1 MASSDSVAL
10 SSRVRRET
18 AEKAVESLLQWRNSK
33 REKPQLFDLEDFLYL
48 VVALKKIPPKGRTN
62 PYKIPLPHSLRSD
75 SSEICLIIDDRSR
88 SNLTKDDA
96 RKKIQSENIPISKVI
111 KLSKLKS
118 DYRPFEAKR
127 KLCDSYDMFFAD
139 DRVIPLLPSLLG
151 KHFYKKK
158 KIPVPLNLR
167 HKNWKEQIERSC
179 SSALLY
185 LRTGTCSVVKV
196 AKTSMEVEEIV
207 SNVIAAIDGIAEI
220 VPKKWSNVRS
230 FHLKVLESIALPIYQ
245 TVPELKLK
253 IDAAVK
259 GDEKGTEKEDEA
271 GKSPT
276 PVKVSNKKEKKSRM
290 KKGRIHEVRYMDSNG
305 GELSDEDD
313 LNGDLD
319 EDMDNAEVS
328 ENLKKGSDELK
339 RKTRSRVNKGKEEL
353 QNDLSSEKTLKKSTG
368 VKKDDSVK
376 QKKDK
381 ISTKKDDS
389 VKQKK
394 DKVAAKK
401 KDGGNIKQKEDEDE
415 GSAGKK
421 VKKSGVSKSKAADGT
436 KVKTKKLKAMK

>member
-1 MASSDSVAL
+1 MASPDSVTP

-33 REKPQLFDLEDFLYL
+33 REKPQLFDQEDFLYL
-48 VVALKKIPPKGRTN
+48 VVTLKKIPPKGRTN
-62 PYKIPLPHSLRSD
+62 PYKIPLPHSLHSD
-75 SSEICLIIDDRSR
+75 SSEICLIIDDRTK
-88 SNLTKDDA
+88 SNLTKDHA

-139 DRVIPLLPSLLG
+139 DRVIPLMPSLLG

-167 HKNWKEQIERSC
+167 HQNWKEQIEKSC
-179 SSALLY
+179 SSGLLY

-207 SNVIAAIDGIAEI
+207 SNVIAAIDGIAEV

-245 TVPELKLK
+245 TVPELKFK
-253 IDAAVK
+253 IEASVK
-259 GDEKGTEKEDEA
+259 GKEEEMEKEKEKEDA

-276 PVKVSNKKEKKSRM
+276 SVKVSNKKEKKLSK

-305 GELSDEDD
+305 GELSDEDEPD
-313 LNGDLD
+313 SDLD
-319 EDMDNAEVS
+319 EDMDNVEVS
-328 ENLKKGSDELK
+328 ENLKMGSDELK
-339 RKTRSRVNKGKEEL
+339 GKKRSRVNKGKEEL
-353 QNDLSSEKTLKKSTG
+353 QTELNVVKTLNKSIDMK
-368 VKKDDSVK
+368 KKDGSVK
-376 QKKDK
+376 QKKDE
-381 ISTKKDDS
+381 ISTKK
-389 VKQKK
+389 
-394 DKVAAKK
+394 
-401 KDGGNIKQKEDEDE
+401 KDGDKMKQKEGFFSVEEE

-421 VKKSGVSKSKAADGT
+421 VKKSGVSKLKAAGGT
-436 KVKTKKLKAMK
+436 KVKTKKLKSVLEMSEA

>member
-1 MASSDSVAL
+1 MASPDSVTP
-10 SSRVRRET
+10 SSKVRRET

-33 REKPQLFDLEDFLYL
+33 REKPKLFDQEDFLYL
-48 VVALKKIPPKGRTN
+48 VVTLKKIPPKGRTN
-62 PYKIPLPHSLRSD
+62 PYKIPLPHSLHSD
-75 SSEICLIIDDRSR
+75 SSELCLIIDDRTK

-111 KLSKLKS
+111 KISKLKS

-151 KHFYKKK
+151 KHFFKKK

-167 HKNWKEQIERSC
+167 HKNWKEQIEKSC
-179 SSALLY
+179 SSGLLY

-207 SNVIAAIDGIAEI
+207 NNVIAAIDGIAEV

-245 TVPELKLK
+245 TVPEMKFK
-253 IDAAVK
+253 IEAAVK
-259 GDEKGTEKEDEA
+259 GKEKELEEEEA

-276 PVKVSNKKEKKSRM
+276 PVKVSNKKEKKLSK

-305 GELSDEDD
+305 GELSDEEELDS
-313 LNGDLD
+313 DLD
-319 EDMDNAEVS
+319 EDMDNVKVS
-328 ENLKKGSDELK
+328 ENLKKGSNELK
-339 RKTRSRVNKGKEEL
+339 GKKRSRVNRGKKEL
-353 QNDLSSEKTLKKSTG
+353 QKELNVEKTLT
-368 VKKDDSVK
+368 KKDGSAK
-376 QKKDK
+376 QKKDE
-381 ISTKKDDS
+381 IT
-389 VKQKK
+389 
-394 DKVAAKK
+394 AK
-401 KDGGNIKQKEDEDE
+401 KDGDNIKQKEGLLSVEEE

-421 VKKSGVSKSKAADGT
+421 VKKSGGSKLKAAGGT
-436 KVKTKKLKAMK
+436 KVKTKKLKAGK

>member
-1 MASSDSVAL
+1 MASPGSVCVPP
-10 SSRVRRET
+10 SSRVNQQT

-33 REKPQLFDLEDFLYL
+33 REKPQLFDQEDFLYL
-48 VVALKKIPPKGRTN
+48 VVTLRKIPPKGRTN
-62 PYKIPLPHSLRSD
+62 PYKIPLPHSLHSE
-75 SSEICLIIDDRSR
+75 SSELCLIIDDRTK

-151 KHFYKKK
+151 KHFFKKK

-167 HKNWKEQIERSC
+167 HKNWKEQIEKSC
-179 SSALLY
+179 ASALLY

-230 FHLKVLESIALPIYQ
+230 FHLKLLESIALPIYQ
-245 TVPELKLK
+245 SVPDLKFK
-253 IDAAVK
+253 IEAAMK
-259 GDEKGTEKEDEA
+259 GEDKGIEEVEDS

-276 PVKVSNKKEKKSRM
+276 PVKVSNKKEKEKKLSK

-305 GELSDEDD
+305 GELSDEDE
-313 LNGDLD
+313 LGSDLD
-319 EDMDNAEVS
+319 EDTDNVKVS
-328 ENLKKGSDELK
+328 EDVIMGSDELK
-339 RKTRSRVNKGKEEL
+339 GKKRSRVNKGKEEDL
-353 QNDLSSEKTLKKSTG
+353 QTELNVEKPLKKPISM
-368 VKKDDSVK
+368 KKDSVK
-376 QKKDK
+376 QKKDE
-381 ISTKKDDS
+381 ISE
-389 VKQKK
+389 
-394 DKVAAKK
+394 KK
-401 KDGGNIKQKEDEDE
+401 KIGDKIKKKGGLLSVDNDGE
-415 GSAGKK
+415 SAGKK
-421 VKKSGVSKSKAADGT
+421 VKKSGVSKLKAAGT
-436 KVKTKKLKAMK
+436 KKAKK

>member
-1 MASSDSVAL
+1 MASPDSIAP
-10 SSRVRRET
+10 SSRIHRET
-18 AEKAVESLLQWRNSK
+18 AEKAVESLLQWQSSK
-33 REKPQLFDLEDFLYL
+33 QEKPQLLDQEDFLYL
-48 VVALKKIPPKGRTN
+48 VVTLKKIPPKGRTN
-62 PYKIPLPHSLRSD
+62 PYKISLPHSLHSD
-75 SSEICLIIDDRSR
+75 SSEICLIIDDRTK

-151 KHFYKKK
+151 KHFFKKK

-167 HKNWKEQIERSC
+167 HKNWKEQIEKSC

-230 FHLKVLESIALPIYQ
+230 FHLKVLESIALPLYQ
-245 TVPELKLK
+245 TVPEMKLK
-253 IDAAVK
+253 IEAAMK
-259 GDEKGTEKEDEA
+259 GESKVIEEEEEEDA

-276 PVKVSNKKEKKSRM
+276 PVKVSNKKEKKLGK
-290 KKGRIHEVRYMDSNG
+290 KKGRIHEIRYMDSNG
-305 GELSDEDD
+305 GDLSDEKQEI
-313 LNGDLD
+313 NSDLD
-319 EDMDNAEVS
+319 EDIDNVDAS
-328 ENLKKGSDELK
+328 ESVKKGSDELK
-339 RKTRSRVNKGKEEL
+339 GKKRSRVNQGKEKL
-353 QNDLSSEKTLKKSTG
+353 QEKPLKKSTG
-368 VKKDDSVK
+368 VMKKDGVK
-376 QKKDK
+376 QK
-381 ISTKKDDS
+381 DDVIS
-389 VKQKK
+389 VK
-394 DKVAAKK
+394 KK
-401 KDGGNIKQKEDEDE
+401 KKNGDDE
-415 GSAGKK
+415 SAGKK
-421 VKKSGVSKSKAADGT
+421 VKKSGVSKLEAAGT
-436 KVKTKKLKAMK
+436 KVKTKKLKAVK

>member
-1 MASSDSVAL
+1 MASPDSVTP
-10 SSRVRRET
+10 SSKVRRET

-33 REKPQLFDLEDFLYL
+33 REKPKLFDQEDFLYL
-48 VVALKKIPPKGRTN
+48 VVTLKKIPPKGRTN
-62 PYKIPLPHSLRSD
+62 PYKIPLPHSLHSD
-75 SSEICLIIDDRSR
+75 SSELCLIIDDRTK

-151 KHFYKKK
+151 KHFFKKK

-167 HKNWKEQIERSC
+167 HKNWKEQIEKSC
-179 SSALLY
+179 SSGLLY

-207 SNVIAAIDGIAEI
+207 NNVIAAIDGIAEV

-245 TVPELKLK
+245 TVPEMKFK
-253 IDAAVK
+253 IEAAVK
-259 GDEKGTEKEDEA
+259 GKEKELEEEEEEA

-276 PVKVSNKKEKKSRM
+276 PVKVSNKKEKKLSK

-305 GELSDEDD
+305 GELSDEEELDS
-313 LNGDLD
+313 DLD
-319 EDMDNAEVS
+319 EDMDNVEVS

-339 RKTRSRVNKGKEEL
+339 GKKRSRVNKGKKEL
-353 QNDLSSEKTLKKSTG
+353 QKELNFEKTLT
-368 VKKDDSVK
+368 KKDGSAK
-376 QKKDK
+376 QKKDE
-381 ISTKKDDS
+381 IT
-389 VKQKK
+389 
-394 DKVAAKK
+394 AK
-401 KDGGNIKQKEDEDE
+401 KDGDNIKPKEGLLSVEEE

-421 VKKSGVSKSKAADGT
+421 VKKSGGSKLKAAGGT
-436 KVKTKKLKAMK
+436 KVKTKKLKAGK